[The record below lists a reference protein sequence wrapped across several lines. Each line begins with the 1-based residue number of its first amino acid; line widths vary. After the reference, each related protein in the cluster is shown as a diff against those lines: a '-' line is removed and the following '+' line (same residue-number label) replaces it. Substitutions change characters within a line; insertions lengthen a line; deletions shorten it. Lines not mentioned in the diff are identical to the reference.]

1 MAGTMVVSKKL
12 LDRFRAAF
20 MRYGSEVLGNPDIT
34 VDFFASEFETHIEVV
49 LGSPKFQNM
58 GFSEEYDSIW
68 NYLRRDPELSKEDLF
83 QVSSVKTVPE
93 AVEFI

>member
-1 MAGTMVVSKKL
+1 MPVSKKL

-20 MRYGSEVLGNPDIT
+20 KRYGAEVLGDPDIT
-34 VDFFASEFETHIEVV
+34 SHFFASEFETHIEVV
-49 LGSPKFQNM
+49 LGSPKFQNL

-68 NYLRRDPELSKEDLF
+68 NFLRRDPALSKDDLF
-83 QVSSVKTVPE
+83 QVSSIHTVPE